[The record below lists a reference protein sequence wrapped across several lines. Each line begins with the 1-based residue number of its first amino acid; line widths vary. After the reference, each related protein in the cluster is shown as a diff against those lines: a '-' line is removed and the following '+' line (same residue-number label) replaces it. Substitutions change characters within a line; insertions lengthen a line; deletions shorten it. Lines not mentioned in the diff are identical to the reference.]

1 MSVRKRKEK
10 ERVDVHLLMNCIDIV
25 RRNYVL
31 VTHGNKRFHIGY
43 LSLTL
48 YFLEYMGL
56 NRFLFFRG
64 EVLIFIICNSKS
76 CRMR

>member
-1 MSVRKRKEK
+1 MFWS
-10 ERVDVHLLMNCIDIV
+10 LMGIKGST
-25 RRNYVL
+25 L
-31 VTHGNKRFHIGY
+31 V

-56 NRFLFFRG
+56 NRFFFRG
-64 EVLIFIICNSKS
+64 EVWIFIICNSNY

>member
-1 MSVRKRKEK
+1 MFWSVMEIKGST
-10 ERVDVHLLMNCIDIV
+10 
-25 RRNYVL
+25 L
-31 VTHGNKRFHIGY
+31 VI
-43 LSLTL
+43 SLTL